1 MSIWKAIVVDGRE
14 RDLRAFIAGFTGD
27 RGIDPRG
34 VILGDDVG
42 LEAGSIGEWLLELVG
57 KGHHVT
63 LAAAAL
69 ADALAQ
75 AIQQCGEDVGL
86 RVERSHEVAGA
97 SFVFRIDTFS
107 RDVAA
112 SVRAALH
119 ALPADVRVEER
130 QESEQST
137 GDGHGVELYAPL
149 HDYTY
154 ALSGRVTG
162 PVGGVLEVRRR
173 LAEIEAAVLESLYV
187 TEPPA

>member
-14 RDLRAFIAGFTGD
+14 RDLHAFIAGFTGD
-27 RGIDPRG
+27 RGIDPRD

-57 KGHHVT
+57 KGHHVI

-112 SVRAALH
+112 AARAALH

>member
-1 MSIWKAIVVDGRE
+1 
-14 RDLRAFIAGFTGD
+14 
-27 RGIDPRG
+27 
-34 VILGDDVG
+34 
-42 LEAGSIGEWLLELVG
+42 
-57 KGHHVT
+57 
-63 LAAAAL
+63 
-69 ADALAQ
+69 
-75 AIQQCGEDVGL
+75 
-86 RVERSHEVAGA
+86 
-97 SFVFRIDTFS
+97 
-107 RDVAA
+107 VAA